1 MSKLKNE
8 RRLFTRRVFI
18 FAGIQF
24 FFFVVIIARLGYL
37 QIFKADHYKL
47 LSDKN
52 RLVIK
57 RVLPTR
63 GKILDTENKVLANNK
78 FLYTAILDLFDIPKD
93 ERQNVAEEIIRE
105 KKLDEKV
112 IDNLRNLPDS
122 VNRNNRFI
130 MLQED
135 LSWDD
140 LAGYYILSSRIP
152 GIVIEKFQTRYYLYP
167 EQLSHVI
174 GYIGSPTKED
184 FKDSENE
191 ALFLPMAKIGKTCIE
206 KEYEYLLFGKSGI
219 EQIEVNSRRQFVR
232 HIDNIESVPGQDIN
246 LTINLDL
253 QLEAY
258 KILSRHES
266 ASCIVMDVNTG
277 ALLAFVSYPGFDS
290 NIFTKKVS
298 SKALKKY
305 YENPYKPMINK
316 VINGLYAPG
325 SIFKI
330 IMGLTGLSEGVINEN
345 TRFNCSGVYEVGD
358 HKFHCWKSKY
368 GGHGSLNLKQAL
380 AQSCDIYFYNLS
392 KLLSPD
398 KIAKTAKDFG
408 LGIKTGIDL
417 PNEKSG
423 LIPTQKW
430 KKENKRQKWTTGDT
444 INMSIGQGFVLTTPI
459 QLARMISILV
469 NGLYPITPHLR
480 RTKEQILLEKLGY
493 KKEHI
498 EVILDGLYDVVN
510 SERGT
515 ARLSAIEDENFET
528 AGKTGSSQVC
538 RISEAQRKKG
548 ETVFYDYWKKEHA
561 VFVGYAPAD
570 NPKFA
575 VVVLVEHGGGG
586 ASTAAPIAKDVLLA
600 AQKFIKYTQ

>member
-1 MSKLKNE
+1 
-8 RRLFTRRVFI
+8 
-18 FAGIQF
+18 
-24 FFFVVIIARLGYL
+24 
-37 QIFKADHYKL
+37 L